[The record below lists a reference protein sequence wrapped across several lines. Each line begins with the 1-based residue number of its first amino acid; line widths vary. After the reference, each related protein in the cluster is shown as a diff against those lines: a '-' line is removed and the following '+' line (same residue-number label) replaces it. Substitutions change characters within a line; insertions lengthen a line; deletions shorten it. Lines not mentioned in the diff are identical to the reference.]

1 MSTGTT
7 DFKDDPLSG
16 PRSMEHALAD
26 LIKRRE
32 TGALLPVEHAL
43 LDRMIG
49 ELKAEIVLRWEA
61 RSTRARR

>member
-1 MSTGTT
+1 
-7 DFKDDPLSG
+7 
-16 PRSMEHALAD
+16 MEHALAD